1 MISSSQPLVSVI
13 TPSYNQGQFLEHT
26 ILSVLNQDYANIEYL
41 VIDGGST
48 DNSLEIIRRYA
59 DRLKYWESEPD
70 RGQAH
75 AINKG
80 LKRAKGEVLSW
91 LNSDDVLFPETVSLA
106 VATFLQHDDIDVVY
120 GRLIRIGPDGKP
132 VPTPTLPKDRVEF
145 TRHNVIGECVVN
157 QPGAVWRQ
165 RIMKQTGY
173 LNEKLNYALDYE
185 YWVRMILAGGKFKKL
200 PNPVAQ
206 FRLSSGSKTVG
217 QTSNMAREHLKVI
230 DHFMAQS
237 DMPEKLGLS
246 PEAVRRQAGK
256 GRGIVSL
263 YAFYGCVKE
272 KQWSEALYWFRQ
284 AHASDPLV
292 LLDRRWVGLAWAS
305 FFRRIFE

>member
-1 MISSSQPLVSVI
+1 MLSSNQPLVSVI
-13 TPSYNQGQFLEHT
+13 TPSYNQGQFLEQT
-26 ILSVLNQDYANIEYL
+26 VLSVLNQDYPHIEYL
-41 VIDGGST
+41 VMDGGST
-48 DNSLEIIRRYA
+48 DNSLEVIRRYA
-59 DRLKYWESEPD
+59 DHLAYWESKPD

-80 LKRAKGEVLSW
+80 LKRAKGEIIGW
-91 LNSDDVLFPETVSLA
+91 LNSDDVLLTDTVSRA
-106 VATFLQHDDIDVVY
+106 VATFAEYDAVDVVY
-120 GRLIRIGPDGKP
+120 GRLVRIDSDGEP

-157 QPGAVWRQ
+157 QPGAVWRR

-217 QTSNMAREHLKVI
+217 QTSNMAREHLGVI

-237 DMPEKLGLS
+237 DMPEKLGMS
-246 PEAVRRQAGK
+246 PEAVRRQACK